1 MLRERFHLTPS
12 TLFFFYRH
20 LLLVFFFIKHLVFSF
35 SLSTFREELHFF
47 FLSLEE
53 GCGVHDLHLTL
64 NSCFQKIDKGVAA
77 VQKVLFF
84 ASYNFFNYFTFSFPL
99 LSPPYYMLN
108 G

>member
-1 MLRERFHLTPS
+1 
-12 TLFFFYRH
+12 
-20 LLLVFFFIKHLVFSF
+20 
-35 SLSTFREELHFF
+35 
-47 FLSLEE
+47 LEE